1 MKIITIIEKTWLEYN
16 NIDLEVKINMA
27 EERGVKYK

>member
-27 EERGVKYK
+27 EERGIK

>member
-27 EERGVKYK
+27 EERGVK